1 MPAKSEAQRRL
12 LNAKFGH
19 KWVKKHHFDN
29 KGKLPAKVESLART
43 LIEGHGGGWGGR
55 GGDWHGGR
63 LKVPFNPRKKPT
75 MCADCVKR
83 PAFKPSTLC
92 KNCEDEKQNFF
103 GDTGIYR
110 EKPVEEGRDDAPKL
124 GLGKTGLKFARMNSK
139 EAFKTTDGTDE
150 KWKTSLKLRAGL
162 AGEKPSAKMQSRDAV
177 GKVPRAMK
185 GLGERITAE
194 QVVAKLLA

>member
-1 MPAKSEAQRRL
+1 MYLGRTVKTLTIMPAKSEAQRRL

-29 KGKLPAKVESLART
+29 KGKLPEYKHEALTARAMF
-43 LIEGHGGGWGGR
+43 E
-55 GGDWHGGR
+55 
-63 LKVPFNPRKKPT
+63 
-75 MCADCVKR
+75 
-83 PAFKPSTLC
+83 
-92 KNCEDEKQNFF
+92 
-103 GDTGIYR
+103 
-110 EKPVEEGRDDAPKL
+110 RDDAPKL